1 MTSSC
6 LRKYCSMWSEAP
18 VGTMLDRS
26 LARGGSDPRKKI
38 IFLGAWRHGVR
49 TGTLTMLF
57 AAIAAMIFM
66 SPTVAYAQLT
76 HNILM
81 IHGRTDKLRDGNW
94 GVFTYDQLGYWI
106 GSPTTVDGHVYYVQ
120 WDAFDLPFDDFLYPG
135 GYGVI
140 RDAIN
145 SLCDFNNNQECW
157 VICHS
162 AGCAAF
168 ESYLAS
174 SDYALNT
181 IFIAHV
187 MAAGSAA
194 GGTELATF
202 SPIPIDNSL
211 TTEYARNAYDH
222 NNMQGVVVRGIGGTG
237 DGSPGN
243 QTINCAFFPSQS
255 PLNPD
260 CTVCPNFFGGDTA
273 ACADGAVAL
282 HSSCG
287 HNRVASFQ
295 DCNSTLYPHSDIAG
309 TYLYHGWWITD
320 QECNGQGGAG
330 CNWSGPYSPNTN
342 WNADF
347 KTYFVGHSGTANN
360 AIAEYS
366 YAPYSLCP

>member
-1 MTSSC
+1 
-6 LRKYCSMWSEAP
+6 
-18 VGTMLDRS
+18 
-26 LARGGSDPRKKI
+26 
-38 IFLGAWRHGVR
+38 
-49 TGTLTMLF
+49 MLF
-57 AAIAAMIFM
+57 ALIVAMIFM
-66 SPTVAYAQLT
+66 SSTVAYAQLT

-81 IHGRTDKLRDGNW
+81 IHGRSDTPTEIYGWSNKE
-94 GVFTYDQLGYWI
+94 DQLRYWA
-106 GSPTTVDGHVYYVQ
+106 GRPVTDGTVWFVQ
-120 WDAFDLPFDDFLYPG
+120 WDAANRTFDDTTWGAG
-135 GYGVI
+135 GQWIISNAV
-140 RDAIN
+140 N
-145 SLCDFNNNQECW
+145 SLCDMNNNQECW
-157 VICHS
+157 IICHS

-168 ESYLAS
+168 ENYLAK
-174 SDYALNT
+174 SDYATNT
-181 IFIAHV
+181 IFIAHL
-187 MAAGSAA
+187 MAAGNAA
-194 GGTELATF
+194 GGSELAD
-202 SPIPIDNSL
+202 SGQSLLGGLAKPIDTSL
-211 TTEYARNAYDH
+211 TTIYARTAYDH

-243 QTINCAFFPSQS
+243 QAINCAFFPSQS

-260 CTVCPNFFGGDTA
+260 CTVCPNFFSGDTA

-295 DCNSTLYPHSDIAG
+295 DCNSTLYPHSDFAG

-342 WNADF
+342 WNAGF
-347 KTYFVGHSGTANN
+347 NTYFVGHSGTANN